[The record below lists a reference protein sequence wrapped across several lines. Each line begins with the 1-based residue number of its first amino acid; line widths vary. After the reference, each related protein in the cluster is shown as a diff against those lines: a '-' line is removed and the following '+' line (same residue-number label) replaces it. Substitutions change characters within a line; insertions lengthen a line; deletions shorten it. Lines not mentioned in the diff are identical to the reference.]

1 MNQKSNLI
9 RSNSLLIIR
18 TTVIGFLV
26 SSLGIGIWA
35 ILATFLPMP
44 WPFLLMIGILFI
56 YLKYFSGSWWPKST
70 QQVRK
75 ENFRRLTLSPTAWK
89 WSLLA
94 AFFIVVIEQSGMV
107 VTFRIIEFPAEIF
120 ITEYRFLAQLP
131 AWAAWLTVIMIS
143 LVAGICEETG
153 YRGYMQQGLEK
164 RFGPVIGITIVSIM
178 FVIIHL
184 HQAWSGAAIGLSY
197 IFFISVLLGSL
208 AYFSK
213 SLIPG
218 IIAHVS
224 FDILNFS
231 FWWSDLGNQFSAEII
246 ATTGIDT
253 NFILWVA
260 VFLCAVISFIY
271 VLFRLKQNHIQAYSS
286 LLYPK
291 EKPI

>member
-1 MNQKSNLI
+1 M
-9 RSNSLLIIR
+9 
-18 TTVIGFLV
+18 
-26 SSLGIGIWA
+26 
-35 ILATFLPMP
+35 FLPMP
-44 WPFLLMIGILFI
+44 WPFLMMIGILLI

-75 ENFRRLTLSPTAWK
+75 ENFRRLTLSPTEWK

-94 AFFIVVIEQSGMV
+94 AFFIVVIEQSGLV
-107 VTFRIIEFPAEIF
+107 VTFRIMEFPAEIF
-120 ITEYRFLAQLP
+120 ITEFSFLAQIP
-131 AWAAWLTVIMIS
+131 VWAAWLVVIMIS

-153 YRGYMQQGLEK
+153 YRGYMQLGLEK

-184 HQAWSGAAIGLSY
+184 HQAWAGPIIFH

-218 IIAHVS
+218 IIAHVI

-253 NFILWVA
+253 NFVLWVA
-260 VFLCAVISFIY
+260 VFLCSIISFIY
-271 VLFRLKQNHIQAYSS
+271 VLFRLKLNHFQPYSS